1 MQRKGSLPVE
11 GRPKGLASASRPGLL
26 GDARPPL
33 VRRRDRLMAWS
44 AVVGIHVLLGG
55 LFLLHAESQ
64 PPQLSAPSLM
74 MVSLTDPP
82 KPKPPGPPAD
92 MKDEAAMEIA
102 PPVPPTPVMPIIR
115 VSAPN
120 NSDVLSESQLAGAT
134 SAGEG
139 TGGGGGGGC
148 DTARAVQ
155 QALRRDPLV
164 HTAVSDANRMGKA
177 IMVWN
182 GDWVQT
188 GGQDGKGLSAVR
200 EAIQWEVAFSPEAC
214 RNARMHGTLLLSLA
228 DGSTRFAIGSGEWRW
243 ADLLGL
249 RRGAVSDR

>member
-1 MQRKGSLPVE
+1 
-11 GRPKGLASASRPGLL
+11 
-26 GDARPPL
+26 
-33 VRRRDRLMAWS
+33 MAWS
-44 AVVGIHVLLGG
+44 AVVGVHVLFGG
-55 LFLLHAESQ
+55 LFLLHTASQ
-64 PPQLSAPSLM
+64 PPQPLAPSLVV
-74 MVSLTDPP
+74 VSLTDPP
-82 KPKPPGPPAD
+82 KPKPPGPPDDLKA
-92 MKDEAAMEIA
+92 EAAMEIA

-115 VSAPN
+115 VTVPN

-134 SAGEG
+134 SAGD
-139 TGGGGGGGC
+139 GGGGGGGC

-164 HTAVSDANRMGKA
+164 HTAVSDANRVGKA

-182 GDWVQT
+182 GDWVRS
-188 GGQDGKGLSAVR
+188 GEQDGKGMSAVR

-243 ADLLGL
+243 SDLLGL
-249 RRGAVSDR
+249 RRGGVSDR